1 MLINFAD
8 RVAEIKI
15 VYYGPAAAGKTTSLQ
30 YLAKRLDVEMVDVPL
45 AGDNDRTV
53 FFEFAPLTR
62 KFGNWRVKFNFWTLP
77 GQLRFSR
84 TRALVLKGAQGIV
97 YVADSQYNAAEE
109 NLRMLADLQDKLEE
123 DELVLEG
130 LSTQQRDGVMPIVLF
145 YNKRDLTAQRIMP
158 VEYMDAMFDLRTWG
172 ISRLT
177 GSALNGQNVLK
188 AADLISSN
196 LMRQLSERLGLEED
210 EEEEASKAEQK

>member
-8 RVAEIKI
+8 RVAELKI

-30 YLAKRLDVEMVDVPL
+30 YLARRLGVEIVDVPF

-62 KFGNWRVKFNFWTLP
+62 RFGNWSVKFNFWTLP

-84 TRALVLKGAQGIV
+84 TRALVLRGAQGIV
-97 YVADSQYNAAEE
+97 YVADSQYIAVEE
-109 NLRMLADLQDKLEE
+109 NLRMLADLQDKLNE
-123 DELVLEG
+123 DALALEG
-130 LSTQQRDGVMPIVLF
+130 LSTQQKDGVPIVLF
-145 YNKRDLTAQRIMP
+145 YNKRDLAPEQIMP
-158 VEYMDAMFDLRTWG
+158 VEYMDATFDLRTWG
-172 ISRLT
+172 IPRLT
-177 GSALNGQNVLK
+177 GSALTGQNVLQ

-196 LMRQLSERLGLEED
+196 LLRQLSESLGLEED
-210 EEEEASKAEQK
+210 DEKQAS

>member
-30 YLAKRLDVEMVDVPL
+30 YLAKRLEVKVVDLPL

-53 FFEFAPLTR
+53 FFEFAPLTQR
-62 KFGNWRVKFNFWTLP
+62 LGNWSVKFNFWTLP

-84 TRALVLKGAQGIV
+84 TRALVLRGAQGVV

-123 DELVLEG
+123 DGLVLEG
-130 LSTQQRDGVMPIVLF
+130 LSSQKEGVMPVVLF
-145 YNKRDLTAQRIMP
+145 YNKRDLRDIMP
-158 VEYMDAMFDLRTWG
+158 IEYMDAMFDLHNWG
-172 ISRLT
+172 VSRLT
-177 GSALNGQNVLK
+177 GSALTGQNVLK

-210 EEEEASKAEQK
+210 EE